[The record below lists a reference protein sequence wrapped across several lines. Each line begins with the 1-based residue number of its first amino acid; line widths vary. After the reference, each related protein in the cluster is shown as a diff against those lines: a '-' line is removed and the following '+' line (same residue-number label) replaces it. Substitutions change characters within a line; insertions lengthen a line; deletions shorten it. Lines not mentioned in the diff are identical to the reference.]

1 MLRSFCE
8 SFVSGFLIL
17 INHFVHKT
25 RTKFVNK
32 ENVAV
37 VKMTSTWSS
46 EIFRSYK
53 LVKGHR
59 HRSKLPLPVCL
70 VGGPKHEAPEN
81 SDNFIYKTANFK
93 SGCADFL

>member
-25 RTKFVNK
+25 RAKFVNK

-37 VKMTSTWSS
+37 V

-70 VGGPKHEAPEN
+70 GGSPKREAPES